1 MESSSS
7 LRVESDLKVRKAK
20 SKAQF
25 TNARRAFLVAAMSE
39 QPESGIIKTHMD
51 VLGEAAMQA
60 VEAILSLAEVVE
72 TNAHLFEELD
82 VLDKEFAEAVTR
94 ASDVLE
100 ISTRRPSLASTT
112 SSSPATIERPDTIRK
127 SGGS

>member
-25 TNARRAFLVAAMSE
+25 TNARRALLVAAMSE
-39 QPESGIIKTHMD
+39 QPESGIIKAYMD

-72 TNAHLFEELD
+72 TNAHLLTNWMYWTMN
-82 VLDKEFAEAVTR
+82 LRKLSLGRVTFSR
-94 ASDVLE
+94 SVRGGGAWPA
-100 ISTRRPSLASTT
+100 RHPAPQPPSNGW
-112 SSSPATIERPDTIRK
+112 IQFGK